1 MRAFPA
7 RIRKHARFHVTFRTL
22 DLFDIAF
29 HWGERKREE
38 AREGRPER
46 QVSNE

>member
-7 RIRKHARFHVTFRTL
+7 RIRKHARFHVIF

-29 HWGERKREE
+29 SSGREKKGGSEGGEGE
-38 AREGRPER
+38 ASE
-46 QVSNE
+46 